1 MELIILM
8 KLDGLSCVKQAYF
21 SLSSVFFSNDAIRF
35 MILFVESGL
44 HSKQECPQYYY
55 YTLGTSLNILVVV
68 DI

>member
-1 MELIILM
+1 M

-44 HSKQECPQYYY
+44 HSKQECPHCQYYYY

-68 DI
+68 DT